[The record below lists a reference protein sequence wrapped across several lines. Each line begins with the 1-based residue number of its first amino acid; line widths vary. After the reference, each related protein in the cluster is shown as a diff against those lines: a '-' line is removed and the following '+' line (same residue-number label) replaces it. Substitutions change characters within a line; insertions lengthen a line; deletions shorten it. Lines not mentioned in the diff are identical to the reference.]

1 MIDERAARRYAQA
14 AFDAAKAARAI
25 PQVESDLHAVS
36 RVFDSEPKL
45 RAYITSP
52 EVSRDAKHQMFDRA
66 FKDANPLTK
75 QLLKVMIDKR
85 RESLMGAMA
94 AEFEDLRREYETT
107 IRATIASAYPL
118 SDDEKARVVQKIGSG
133 LDRRIEAEYKI
144 EPSLVGGV
152 RVTYEGYVLDGS
164 VRGTF
169 RRLRESLRA
178 DFAHEIHST
187 P

>member
-25 PQVESDLHAVS
+25 PEVESDLHAIS
-36 RVFDSEPKL
+36 TVFESDPKL
-45 RAYITSP
+45 RAFITSP
-52 EVSRDAKHQMFDRA
+52 EVSRETKHQMFDRA
-66 FKDANPLTK
+66 FRDANPLTK

-85 RESLMGAMA
+85 REGLMGAMA
-94 AEFEDLRREYETT
+94 AEYENLRREYETT
-107 IRATIASAYPL
+107 IQATIASAYAL
-118 SDDEKARVVQKIGSG
+118 SGDEKARIVEKIGSG
-133 LDRRIEAEYKI
+133 LDRKIEAEYKI
-144 EPSLVGGV
+144 EPGLVGGV
-152 RVTYEGYVLDGS
+152 RVSYEGYVLDGS

-178 DFAHEIHST
+178 EYAQEIYST